1 MMLTPRCSPPHSWRQ
16 RSPPQSR
23 WWRHPVV
30 DFRLEVN
37 NIEEG
42 SSSSAQRA
50 TLLFMEEGFEVIF
63 CVLPMSSVGC
73 PDVSD
78 LGGGLGQAPQDGLA
92 ARWAGQVSVEADAF
106 LHITVTREPPGQRLP
121 SGHGVHG
128 DRL

>member
-1 MMLTPRCSPPHSWRQ
+1 
-16 RSPPQSR
+16 
-23 WWRHPVV
+23 
-30 DFRLEVN
+30 
-37 NIEEG
+37 
-42 SSSSAQRA
+42 
-50 TLLFMEEGFEVIF
+50 MEEGFEVIF

-121 SGHGVHG
+121 SGHCVHG
-128 DRL
+128 DHLQLQVHGAGDLQPALSQLQQVRALSHTTHAVVINLVAYSYYYVKLGLV

>member
-1 MMLTPRCSPPHSWRQ
+1 ME
-16 RSPPQSR
+16 
-23 WWRHPVV
+23 
-30 DFRLEVN
+30 EV
-37 NIEEG
+37 

-128 DRL
+128 DRLQLQVHGVGDLHPALSELQQALDAVYTQLML